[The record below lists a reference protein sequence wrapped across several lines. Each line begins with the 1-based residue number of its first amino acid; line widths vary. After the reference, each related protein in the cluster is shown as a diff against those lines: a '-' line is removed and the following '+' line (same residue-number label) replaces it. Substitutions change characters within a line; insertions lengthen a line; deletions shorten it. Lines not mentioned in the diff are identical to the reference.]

1 MADYENFETTFED
14 GVLRAEMHS
23 TSKMNGFNAVMG
35 DELLDIAIRL
45 HEEPVRCFVLT
56 GSDGVFSAGGDVGEF
71 LTGSSPS
78 AFRRG
83 ASILH
88 DAMVQFHQAAV
99 PIVTGVNGLAVGA
112 GFSLAIFGDYVLVS
126 EDAYFEF
133 GYPNLGA
140 SSDGGSTFYLPRL
153 VGLREAKRIALLNER
168 IDPEE
173 AVDIGLASEA
183 VPAGEF
189 DDRLTEVAQKVA
201 EGPTLALGRT
211 QRLLTESTTSTIE
224 QQLAR
229 ETETFARTARSE
241 DFAEGV
247 TAFVERREPEF
258 EGR

>member
-1 MADYENFETTFED
+1 MADYDNFETAFED

-23 TSKMNGFNAVMG
+23 TSKMNGFNPVMG
-35 DELLDIAIRL
+35 DELLDLAVRL
-45 HEEPVRCFVLT
+45 HDEPVRCFVLT

-71 LTGSSPS
+71 VGHSSP
-78 AFRRG
+78 AEFRRG

-88 DAMVQFHQAAV
+88 DAMVQFHQAEV

-112 GFSLAIFGDYVLVS
+112 GFSLAIFGDYVLLS
-126 EDAYFEF
+126 EDAYLKF

-173 AVDIGLASEA
+173 AVDIGLVSEA
-183 VPAGEF
+183 VPDAAFE
-189 DDRLTEVAQKVA
+189 DRLTEVAHEVA
-201 EGPTLALGRT
+201 EGPTIALGRT
-211 QRLLTESTTSTIE
+211 QRLLTESTSNGIE
-224 QQLAR
+224 EQLAR
-229 ETETFARTARSE
+229 ETETFARTAE
-241 DFAEGV
+241 TADFVEGV
-247 TAFVERREPEF
+247 TAFAEKREPEF